1 MSKHSSFSCPRACIA
16 IVIGIL
22 FGLLALTLIGIA
34 SYHVSLRPAFIP
46 TIVPSLG
53 EAIDWRLPP
62 SNIVTSTDRGAVTLL
77 FVGDIMLDRQVAER
91 SQKAKDLA
99 YPFQKLPVDWFQQVD
114 YAIANLEGPVTD
126 KRRPPEKTIDFQF
139 DPSVIPILKEQGID
153 AVSQANNH
161 ALDQGRT
168 GSEDSR
174 ARLQAAGFLVFG
186 DQVHDDEIALATTT
200 IRGQHFAFVGFNTT
214 DNPLDL
220 NAASST
226 LDLAHTSAERVI
238 VYMHWG
244 PEYKNRP
251 PASIIKEAQ
260 WLIDH
265 GADIVIGGHPH
276 WVQGIELYKNK
287 PIVYSLGNFIFDQ
300 DFSRETKEGLAMK
313 ITIEETQ
320 LLLEPVPLQI
330 NLSQPTVVEGEGRD
344 KRLKELSAISDPFL
358 KEQIL
363 AGKIIITE

>member
-1 MSKHSSFSCPRACIA
+1 MTLGNVALHQWSSEPAYVPT
-16 IVIGIL
+16 VIPQ
-22 FGLLALTLIGIA
+22 LTQA
-34 SYHVSLRPAFIP
+34 TSEAFPEPVMPMFIKP
-46 TIVPSLG
+46 EPI
-53 EAIDWRLPP
+53 
-62 SNIVTSTDRGAVTLL
+62 TLL

-91 SQKAKDLA
+91 SQKAKDPA
-99 YPFQKLPVDWFQQVD
+99 YPFQKLPVGWFKQVD

-161 ALDQGRT
+161 ALDQGRI

-174 ARLQAAGFLVFG
+174 TRLQAAGLLVFG
-186 DQVHDDEIALATTT
+186 DQVHDDAIALATTT
-200 IRGQHFAFVGFNTT
+200 IRGQRFAFIGFNTT

-220 NAASST
+220 VAASST
-226 LDLAHTSAERVI
+226 LVQAQSSADHVI

-313 ITIEETQ
+313 VTIKDAQ
-320 LLLEPVPLQI
+320 LVLEPIPLQI
-330 NLSQPTVVEGEGRD
+330 NLSQPSLAEGEDRE

-363 AGKIIITE
+363 TGRIVIAE

>member
-1 MSKHSSFSCPRACIA
+1 M
-16 IVIGIL
+16 L
-22 FGLLALTLIGIA
+22 LGLIALTLGGVALHQWSSKPVYVPTVIPQLTQ
-34 SYHVSLRPAFIP
+34 SVSDAFPQPLTPLFIEP
-46 TIVPSLG
+46 EPI
-53 EAIDWRLPP
+53 
-62 SNIVTSTDRGAVTLL
+62 TLL

-99 YPFQKLPVDWFQQVD
+99 YPFQKLPIGWFEQVD

-161 ALDQGRT
+161 ALDQGRI

-174 ARLQAAGFLVFG
+174 ARLQTAGFLVFG
-186 DQVHDDEIALATTT
+186 DQVQDDAIALATTT
-200 IRGQHFAFVGFNTT
+200 IRGQRFAFVGFNTT

-220 NAASST
+220 VAASST
-226 LDLAHTSAERVI
+226 LVQAHTSADYVI

-251 PASIIKEAQ
+251 PASIIEEAQ

-276 WVQGIELYKNK
+276 WVQGIEFYKNK

-313 ITIEETQ
+313 ITIGQNE
-320 LLLEPVPLQI
+320 LALEPIPLQI
-330 NLSQPTVVEGEGRD
+330 DLSQPTVVEGEDRE
-344 KRLKELSAISDPFL
+344 KRLKELARISDPLL

-363 AGKIIITE
+363 GGKIVIAK

>member
-1 MSKHSSFSCPRACIA
+1 MAKHRFSCPRACIA
-16 IVIGIL
+16 IVVGIL
-22 FGLLALTLIGIA
+22 LGLIALTLGGVALHQWSSTPVYVPTVIPQLMQ
-34 SYHVSLRPAFIP
+34 SVSDAFPQPVIP
-46 TIVPSLG
+46 LFIEP
-53 EAIDWRLPP
+53 EPI
-62 SNIVTSTDRGAVTLL
+62 TLL

-91 SQKAKDLA
+91 SQKAKNLA
-99 YPFQKLPVDWFQQVD
+99 YPFQKLPERWFEQVD

-139 DPSVIPILKEQGID
+139 DPAVIPILKEQGID

-161 ALDQGRT
+161 ALDQGRI
-168 GSEDSR
+168 GAQDSR
-174 ARLQAAGFLVFG
+174 ARLQAAGLLVFG
-186 DQVHDDEIALATTT
+186 DQVQDDEIALATTT
-200 IRGQHFAFVGFNTT
+200 IRGKKFAFVGFNTT

-226 LDLAHTSAERVI
+226 LDLAHTSADHVI

-251 PASIIKEAQ
+251 PDSIIKEAQ

-313 ITIEETQ
+313 ITIEENQ
-320 LLLEPVPLQI
+320 LLLEPIPLQI
-330 NLSQPTVVEGEGRD
+330 NLSQPSVVEGEGRD

-363 AGKIIITE
+363 AGRIVITE

>member
-1 MSKHSSFSCPRACIA
+1 MSRSSFYCPRLCIA
-16 IVIGIL
+16 IVVGIL
-22 FGLLALTLIGIA
+22 FGLIAMTLGNVALHQW
-34 SYHVSLRPAFIP
+34 SSEPAYIP
-46 TIVPSLG
+46 TVIPQLTQATSEAFPEPAVPKFLKP
-53 EAIDWRLPP
+53 EPI
-62 SNIVTSTDRGAVTLL
+62 TLL

-99 YPFQKLPVDWFQQVD
+99 YPFQKLPAGWFEQVD

-139 DPSVIPILKEQGID
+139 NPAVISVLKEQGID

-161 ALDQGRT
+161 ALDQGRI
-168 GSEDSR
+168 GAEDSR
-174 ARLQAAGFLVFG
+174 ARLQSAGFLVFG

-200 IRGQHFAFVGFNTT
+200 IRGQRFAFVGFNTT

-226 LDLAHTSAERVI
+226 LVHAQDATDHVI

-244 PEYKNRP
+244 SEYKNRP
-251 PASIIKEAQ
+251 PDSIIEEAR
-260 WLIDH
+260 WLIEH
-265 GADIVIGGHPH
+265 GADMVIGGHPH
-276 WVQGIELYKNK
+276 WVQGIEVYKNK

-313 ITIEETQ
+313 ITVEEDQ
-320 LLLEPVPLQI
+320 LLLEPIPLQI
-330 NLSQPTVVEGEGRD
+330 NLSQPSVVEGRD
-344 KRLKELSAISDPFL
+344 REKRLKELATISDAFL

-363 AGKIIITE
+363 TGVIRLTK

>member
-1 MSKHSSFSCPRACIA
+1 MSNPPFSCPRTCIA

-22 FGLLALTLIGIA
+22 FGLLALTLAGVA
-34 SYHVSLRPAFIP
+34 LHHFSAQP
-46 TIVPSLG
+46 TFVPTVVPSLG
-53 EAIDWRLPP
+53 GVVDWRFPP
-62 SNIVTSTDRGAVTLL
+62 SNIVTSTVRGPITLL

-99 YPFQKLPVDWFQQVD
+99 YPFQKLPAGWFEQVD

-139 DPSVIPILKEQGID
+139 NPAVISVLKEQGID

-161 ALDQGRT
+161 ALDQGRI
-168 GSEDSR
+168 GAEDSR
-174 ARLQAAGFLVFG
+174 ARLQSAGFLVFG

-200 IRGQHFAFVGFNTT
+200 IRGQRFAFVGFNTT

-226 LDLAHTSAERVI
+226 LVHAQDATDHVI

-244 PEYKNRP
+244 SEYKNRP
-251 PASIIKEAQ
+251 PDSIIEEAR
-260 WLIDH
+260 WLIEH
-265 GADIVIGGHPH
+265 GADMVIGGHPH
-276 WVQGIELYKNK
+276 WVQGIEVYKNK

-313 ITIEETQ
+313 ITVEEDQ
-320 LLLEPVPLQI
+320 LLLEPIPLQI
-330 NLSQPTVVEGEGRD
+330 NLSQPSVVEGWDRE
-344 KRLKELSAISDPFL
+344 KRLKELATISDAFL
-358 KEQIL
+358 NEQIL
-363 AGKIIITE
+363 TGVIRLTK